1 MAAPL
6 RVGFWKPLVDN
17 HQQEADDL
25 WTPNHLQIM
34 QSSMRNVEW
43 RTDGNAVVVE
53 YDVSVAPPVFD
64 FGMRCHVA
72 WRVTLEGVATVR
84 VTGEPYGDYRDIIP
98 RIGLSL
104 EVPGDLRRVEWFGRG
119 PGENYPDSK
128 AANTIGF
135 WETTVD
141 DMITPYVVPQDYGNR
156 GDTRWMAITDDAGVG
171 LHVSRPSADAGFHF
185 SAWPYTEKDLDE
197 SAHRTD
203 LVERDTVTLNL
214 NDQVMGLGSNSWGSE
229 VLDSYRTRFESF
241 DYSFTLRPT
250 QEA

>member
-1 MAAPL
+1 M
-6 RVGFWKPLVDN
+6 
-17 HQQEADDL
+17 
-25 WTPNHLQIM
+25 
-34 QSSMRNVEW
+34 
-43 RTDGNAVVVE
+43 
-53 YDVSVAPPVFD
+53 
-64 FGMRCHVA
+64 
-72 WRVTLEGVATVR
+72 R

-214 NDQVMGLGSNSWGSE
+214 HDQVMGLGSNSWGSE

>member
-43 RTDGNAVVVE
+43 
-53 YDVSVAPPVFD
+53 
-64 FGMRCHVA
+64 
-72 WRVTLEGVATVR
+72 
-84 VTGEPYGDYRDIIP
+84 
-98 RIGLSL
+98 
-104 EVPGDLRRVEWFGRG
+104 
-119 PGENYPDSK
+119 GENYPDSK